1 MRIKSLGLQSN
12 ISRNVIEIVLG
23 GWTNTLS
30 CIRLGVQGEVWIG
43 DAYTPHLL
51 HCGEYRQFWIHWRSV
66 QQSVRRVVGGGSKGA
81 M

>member
-66 QQSVRRVVGGGSKGA
+66 DQSVSARGGHCA